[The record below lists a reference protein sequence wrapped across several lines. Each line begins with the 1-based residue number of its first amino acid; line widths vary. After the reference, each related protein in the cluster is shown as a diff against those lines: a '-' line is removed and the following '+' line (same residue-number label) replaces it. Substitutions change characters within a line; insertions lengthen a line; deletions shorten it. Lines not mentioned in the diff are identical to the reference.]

1 MASPGSVLIVVQNLP
16 VPLDR
21 RVWLEAKALREMGF
35 RVSVISPKGQ
45 NRDTASYELLE
56 GIHVYRYRMPV
67 NAEGVLGYLAEFV
80 LAWVATFWLSLRV
93 WFRHGVNVL
102 HVCNPP
108 ETYWL
113 LGLFYKAL
121 GARFVFDHHDLSPEM
136 YSAKYGGRKGLLYK
150 VLIWMERA
158 TYRVAD
164 LVIEVNESH
173 RQVALTR
180 GRVAPEKVWVV
191 RSGPDFERLKVLP
204 EEPELKAGKPYLV
217 CYLGEMC
224 PQDGVDYLLRAIKSY
239 QEELGRQDARFVL
252 MGGGPALEELKR
264 YKAELGLDGSVVF
277 TGRVSDQDLCR
288 YLSTADL
295 CVDPDPWSEWADKST
310 MNKVMEYMAFGK
322 PIVAFDLKEGRY
334 SAQEAAIYVRPN
346 DERQFAQKMAELL
359 DDPARRRRMGAF
371 GARRVREKLA
381 WDHSKRVLKEAYRW
395 LLRQ

>member
-1 MASPGSVLIVVQNLP
+1 
-16 VPLDR
+16 
-21 RVWLEAKALREMGF
+21 
-35 RVSVISPKGQ
+35 VSVISPKGQ

-80 LAWVATFWLSLRV
+80 LAWVTTFWLSLRV

-150 VLIWMERA
+150 VLIWLERA